1 MSPPAILSEHSAIFA
16 EHDAPF
22 QGSMLEDFVNHEP
35 FGMFRETGDT
45 VADMSSCQERL
56 VAEAMADFVNAREE
70 PMTRATPVESLPSPS
85 FPYSSSRRPTQKV
98 APVDCIE
105 RGHEQPSSEGNIT
118 LNVAADCVGLQA
130 SDPKDEKH
138 DASAES
144 SPRPS
149 PIVILPAAAAKAA
162 TPLEQHSVSP
172 SANTRRR
179 KRTIETSTI
188 NDMDEDELACGL
200 PKEQY
205 RPRPSRRRAT
215 NMIDEPLDKPV
226 AGKLSSKKRRKTD
239 STPVTTIPK
248 STSDEND
255 PYASGKAST
264 ASRDRVKQA
273 VIDQDETTKN
283 EAHTGEMK
291 PPPSISSSGR
301 KVSRS
306 HTTIFEDHVNA
317 NTFPKS
323 PSLSQRQA
331 LRRSALKD
339 ISNESA
345 ELKPRRQSRKVLQD
359 SDDDED
365 DDEDELSRMNDVD
378 EAPTVKR
385 GRGRPSKVG
394 PRQTSFK
401 APTDLAELEDSTVAA
416 DMTETRPK
424 KGRGRPKKA
433 KAAQVKLDDK
443 VISDDDDD
451 DDDEVA
457 PDTGSTRSLEA
468 VVVVPVQT
476 TPSVVS
482 SAQAPTPP
490 PEKAIT
496 EATPEPKPAKAVNLG
511 PVMHSPI
518 KKCLTTTTTK
528 YRVGL
533 SKRQRIQPLHSSIRK
548 R

>member
-1 MSPPAILSEHSAIFA
+1 
-16 EHDAPF
+16 
-22 QGSMLEDFVNHEP
+22 
-35 FGMFRETGDT
+35 
-45 VADMSSCQERL
+45 
-56 VAEAMADFVNAREE
+56 
-70 PMTRATPVESLPSPS
+70 
-85 FPYSSSRRPTQKV
+85 
-98 APVDCIE
+98 
-105 RGHEQPSSEGNIT
+105 
-118 LNVAADCVGLQA
+118 
-130 SDPKDEKH
+130 
-138 DASAES
+138 
-144 SPRPS
+144 
-149 PIVILPAAAAKAA
+149 
-162 TPLEQHSVSP
+162 
-172 SANTRRR
+172 
-179 KRTIETSTI
+179 
-188 NDMDEDELACGL
+188 
-200 PKEQY
+200 
-205 RPRPSRRRAT
+205 
-215 NMIDEPLDKPV
+215 MIDEPLDKPV

-345 ELKPRRQSRKVLQD
+345 ESKPRRQSRKVLQD

-394 PRQTSFK
+394 PRQTSSK
-401 APTDLAELEDSTVAA
+401 APTDLAELEDSTVAT

-424 KGRGRPKKA
+424 KGRGRGRPKKA

-511 PVMHSPI
+511 PVTHSPI